1 MLVEALRAQTAVER
15 LDEGEWETA
24 FPWKT
29 YGRRFAAPSP
39 RSPLRIRS
47 SASPMIAA
55 SATLATSATLAAL
68 TIIVARG
75 FRKIYSLRSPSTPNG
90 ASAALGAAHL
100 SHSLVLRV

>member
-55 SATLATSATLAAL
+55 SATLAAS

-75 FRKIYSLRSPSTPNG
+75 FRKDL
-90 ASAALGAAHL
+90 
-100 SHSLVLRV
+100 